1 MVLLVTSFALRATAG
16 AGTHTASCSGD
27 LRLSVEVAPEVAAAV
42 RSAAGDYQKT
52 APAVDGRC
60 VTVQVATRA
69 SHETARLLGGGW
81 LNGAAGAQP
90 DVWIPD
96 STAWLELA
104 RLAEP
109 ARSLLPE
116 NGTTVAES
124 PVVVAMPRPM
134 AESLGWIDNPP
145 SWRDFVADEGDV
157 DFWKEHGHDH
167 WGPFRVVLANPQA
180 SSAGADAMLS
190 SVSAAVGLPVPQLT
204 REMVGENLLVKKVML
219 DLERRSAAIPAS
231 DEVLLTELR
240 TADSGGHLLDYL
252 SAAPMPESAV
262 FDYNR
267 GLAADG
273 KFVPP
278 GKPLVAVYPAGGTM
292 VHEVPFVTLT
302 AASSDP
308 ARAVAA
314 DGFLHALLGETGQA
328 AFTAEGLRTPAG
340 TNPRLTPD
348 AGFSPDL
355 RFNPAGVAGPETRG
369 TALTT
374 FGRLQQRGTSL
385 VVFDTS
391 SSMGQAAPG
400 DGGRTRL
407 EVATD
412 AVQEALGLLA
422 ADSDLGVWQSASDT
436 DGAADHRE
444 LIPLGPMDGDYKGVT
459 RSVAATGAIRSIK
472 PGSNTG
478 LYDTALAA
486 FRALTAA
493 YTPGRP
499 NQVVFLTDGRNDD
512 PGGISPD
519 ELAASVKRE
528 FDPERPVRLITIAY
542 GNDADAAALRRVSD
556 ATGAK
561 SYPALDSR
569 SIFQV
574 VIDVLSPR

>member
-1 MVLLVTSFALRATAG
+1 
-16 AGTHTASCSGD
+16 
-27 LRLSVEVAPEVAAAV
+27 
-42 RSAAGDYQKT
+42 
-52 APAVDGRC
+52 
-60 VTVQVATRA
+60 
-69 SHETARLLGGGW
+69 
-81 LNGAAGAQP
+81 
-90 DVWIPD
+90 
-96 STAWLELA
+96 
-104 RLAEP
+104 
-109 ARSLLPE
+109 
-116 NGTTVAES
+116 
-124 PVVVAMPRPM
+124 
-134 AESLGWIDNPP
+134 
-145 SWRDFVADEGDV
+145 
-157 DFWKEHGHDH
+157 
-167 WGPFRVVLANPQA
+167 
-180 SSAGADAMLS
+180 MLS
-190 SVSAAVGLPVPQLT
+190 IVSAAVDRPVPQLT

-240 TADSGGHLLDYL
+240 QADSGGRLLDYL

-262 FDYNR
+262 FDYDR
-267 GLAADG
+267 GMAGADG
-273 KFVPP
+273 KVVSPD
-278 GKPLVAVYPAGGTM
+278 KPLVAVYPAGGTV

-314 DGFLHALLGETGQA
+314 DGFLHALLGETGQS
-328 AFTAEGLRTPAG
+328 AFTAEGLRTPVG

-355 RFNPAGVAGPETRG
+355 RFNPADVAGPETRG

-400 DGGRTRL
+400 GGGRTRL
-407 EVATD
+407 QVAAD

-422 ADSDLGVWQSASDT
+422 ADSNLGVWQSASDT

-444 LIPLGPMDGDYKGVT
+444 LIPLGPMGGDYKGVT
-459 RSVAATGAIRSIK
+459 RSIAATGAIRSIK
-472 PGSNTG
+472 LRSNTG

-486 FRALTAA
+486 FRALTKA

-519 ELAASVKRE
+519 ELAESLKRE

-542 GNDADAAALRRVSD
+542 GTDADAAALRRISD